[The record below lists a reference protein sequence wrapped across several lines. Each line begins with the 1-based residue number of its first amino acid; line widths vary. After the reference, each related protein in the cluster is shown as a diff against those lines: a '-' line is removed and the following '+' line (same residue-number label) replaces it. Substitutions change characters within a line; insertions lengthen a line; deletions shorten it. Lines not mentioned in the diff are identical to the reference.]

1 MSLIPIKNQL
11 KDLKAEINVMMSLH
25 FTDESEERVI
35 VKLIVKTL
43 DIIEKLAE
51 DVDSL
56 EANFETATQEQRKTK
71 AAKKAVKAV
80 KKKTTKKLQ
89 KKSKKK

>member
-1 MSLIPIKNQL
+1 
-11 KDLKAEINVMMSLH
+11 MSLH
-25 FTDESEERVI
+25 FTDESEERAI

-71 AAKKAVKAV
+71 TEKAVKAV